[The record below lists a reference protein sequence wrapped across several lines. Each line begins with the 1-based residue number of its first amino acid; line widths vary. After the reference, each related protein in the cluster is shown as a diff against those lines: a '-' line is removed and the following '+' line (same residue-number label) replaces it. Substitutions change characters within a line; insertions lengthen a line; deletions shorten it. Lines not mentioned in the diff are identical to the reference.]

1 MTPSNLEFHVLLALT
16 DGPRHGYGIMQDVA
30 ALTSGKL
37 TLGPGTLY
45 SIIKRFVRAGL
56 IEECEADAERR
67 RCYRLTRKGRALATE
82 EAERLSALM
91 RLVRQRRLLPTRS

>member
-1 MTPSNLEFHVLLALT
+1 MTPSNLEFHVLLTLT
-16 DGPRHGYGIMQDVA
+16 DGPRHGYGIMQDVE

-45 SIIKRFVRAGL
+45 SIIKRFVRAKL

-67 RCYRLTRKGRALATE
+67 RCYRLTRKGRALASE
-82 EAERLSALM
+82 EAVRLSALM
-91 RLVRQRRLLPTRS
+91 RLVRQRRLLPIRS